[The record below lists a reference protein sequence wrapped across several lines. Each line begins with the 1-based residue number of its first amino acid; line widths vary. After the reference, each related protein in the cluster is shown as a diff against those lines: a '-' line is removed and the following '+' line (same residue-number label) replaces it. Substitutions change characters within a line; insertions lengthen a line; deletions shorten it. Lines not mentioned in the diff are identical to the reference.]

1 MSFKWPSSTSGAPNA
16 LAMNGKLTDFNASIV
31 AEGLSRA
38 WLFVI
43 PWTVARQ
50 APQSIGF
57 TRQEYWSGL
66 PIPFPGNLPHPE
78 IKLRSAALQA
88 DSLLT
93 EPPGKPYMPL

>member
-1 MSFKWPSSTSGAPNA
+1 MPDSA
-16 LAMNGKLTDFNASIV
+16 
-31 AEGLSRA
+31 
-38 WLFVI
+38 I

-57 TRQEYWSGL
+57 PRQEYWSGL
-66 PIPFPGNLPHPE
+66 PIPLPGNLPHPE
-78 IKLRSAALQA
+78 IKVRSAALQA